1 MWQISP
7 LEVDIATKLIV
18 SVILGMIVGLD
29 REIRGKPAGLRTHIL
44 VCVGAALF
52 TIVSVVVEGGLDTR
66 IASGIVTGIGF
77 LGAGMI
83 FHAENKVSGL
93 TTAAEVWVLGAI
105 GIAVG
110 YGLYFAAIV
119 ATIIVI
125 FVLKPGK
132 LLEKRMDEKF
142 RKKRR

>member
-1 MWQISP
+1 M
-7 LEVDIATKLIV
+7 
-18 SVILGMIVGLD
+18 
-29 REIRGKPAGLRTHIL
+29 
-44 VCVGAALF
+44 
-52 TIVSVVVEGGLDTR
+52 SVVVEGGLDTR

-83 FHAENKVSGL
+83 FHSENKVSGL
-93 TTAAEVWVLGAI
+93 TTAAEIWVLGAI

-110 YGLYFAAIV
+110 FGLYFAAIA
-119 ATIIVI
+119 ATILVI

>member
-1 MWQISP
+1 MWQISA
-7 LEVDIATKLIV
+7 LEIDITTKLIV
-18 SVILGMIVGLD
+18 AGILGMLVGLD

-52 TIVSVVVEGGLDTR
+52 TIVSLVIEGGLDTR

-93 TTAAEVWVLGAI
+93 TTAAELWVLGAI

-110 YGLYFAAIV
+110 FGLYFAAIA
-119 ATIIVI
+119 ATILVV

-132 LLEKRMDEKF
+132 ILEKRMDEKL

>member
-18 SVILGMIVGLD
+18 SAILGMIVGLD

-93 TTAAEVWVLGAI
+93 TTAAEIWVLGAI

-110 YGLYFAAIV
+110 FGLYFAAIV
-119 ATIIVI
+119 ATILVI

-132 LLEKRMDEKF
+132 LLEKRMDEKL

>member
-1 MWQISP
+1 MWQITP
-7 LEVDIATKLIV
+7 LDVDIATKLILAAV
-18 SVILGMIVGLD
+18 LGMLVGLD

-44 VCVGAALF
+44 VCVGATLF
-52 TIVSVVVEGGLDTR
+52 TIVSLLVEGSGDSK
-66 IASGIVTGIGF
+66 IAAGIVTGIGF

-93 TTAAEVWVLGAI
+93 TTAAEIWVLGAI
-105 GIAVG
+105 GIAIG
-110 YGLYFAAIV
+110 FGLYFAAI
-119 ATIIVI
+119 AAAILVI

-132 LLEKRMDEKF
+132 MLEKRMDEKL

>member
-1 MWQISP
+1 MWQISS

-18 SVILGMIVGLD
+18 SAILGMIVGLD

-52 TIVSVVVEGGLDTR
+52 TIVSLVIEGGLDTR